1 LVTVAGPLSTE
12 ASKKEI
18 GAIVLRLYER
28 LLSALLPSQ
37 GLKYF
42 FEDLTTPTA
51 YPLKKI
57 TQKKIG

>member
-18 GAIVLRLYER
+18 GAIVLRRYER
-28 LLSALLPSQ
+28 LFSALLPTQ

-42 FEDLTTPTA
+42 FEDLTIPTE
-51 YPLKKI
+51 YSFKKI
-57 TQKKIG
+57 TQKTIG